1 MDLYGSLVQ
10 PEAGVRKTDNE
21 LSPIVEER
29 SSIGRSSRPRDS
41 MSRESEHSLKVND
54 EELLHMSERE
64 AYLAFDRGSMFS
76 EKALPNP
83 RRSNTVDERKSKV
96 L

>member
-10 PEAGVRKTDNE
+10 PEAGVKKTDNE

-29 SSIGRSSRPRDS
+29 SSIGRSSRPR
-41 MSRESEHSLKVND
+41 ESEHSLKVDD
-54 EELLHMSERE
+54 EELLHQSERE

-76 EKALPNP
+76 EKAVPNP
-83 RRSNTVDERKSKV
+83 RRSNTVDERKSKT